1 MQTRKIVFTAPRQA
15 AVVDNE
21 LPEPQAGQVL
31 VRMTVSLIS
40 TGTECYCYRGEF
52 GEGTNW
58 ASWVKYPFEPG
69 YSAVGVVEQ
78 VAPADDVPVVDAT
91 GTPIQIG
98 DRVFSCTGHCE
109 RWVVPGES
117 VIKLP
122 ADITD
127 EQGTLGTLATITQ
140 TAVRRAQHTMGNT
153 VAIVGLGPIGQ
164 LALQY
169 VRITGAREV
178 LAIDTVAVRL
188 ERATEHGATATFCGS
203 AADAKPFVLEHTENE
218 LADVVY
224 DATGHWSVLPLALP
238 LARDYGK
245 VVLLGDTPFPE
256 RQHLTGDV
264 LIRQVD
270 VIGTHNVKLP
280 PAQAWWTRWRQIQLF
295 HTFVQRGQ
303 IRVDDLITDRCAPAD
318 APNLYERLLE
328 QRDQTGY
335 VIFDWVSRHPAATS
349 RATAAHGQ

>member
-1 MQTRKIVFTAPRQA
+1 MIHANAK
-15 AVVDNE
+15 
-21 LPEPQAGQVL
+21 
-31 VRMTVSLIS
+31 
-40 TGTECYCYRGEF
+40 
-52 GEGTNW
+52 
-58 ASWVKYPFEPG
+58 
-69 YSAVGVVEQ
+69 
-78 VAPADDVPVVDAT
+78 
-91 GTPIQIG
+91 
-98 DRVFSCTGHCE
+98 DRVH
-109 RWVVPGES
+109 
-117 VIKLP
+117 
-122 ADITD
+122 
-127 EQGTLGTLATITQ
+127 
-140 TAVRRAQHTMGNT
+140 
-153 VAIVGLGPIGQ
+153 
-164 LALQY
+164 
-169 VRITGAREV
+169 
-178 LAIDTVAVRL
+178 
-188 ERATEHGATATFCGS
+188 S